1 MTQEWPKGA
10 PRVPQEL
17 GDVPSSVKQVYLA
30 MCEDVAITHRGL
42 ESKLGL
48 SKTTI
53 RKATATLIQRG
64 LIRRVGPRFGGH
76 WEVVK

>member
-1 MTQEWPKGA
+1 M
-10 PRVPQEL
+10 PQNIGCGL
-17 GDVPSSVKQVYLA
+17 NMLTAATKQVYKA
-30 MCEDVAITHRGL
+30 MCEDITLTHRGL

-53 RKATATLIQRG
+53 RKATATLVQKG
-64 LIRRVGPRFGGH
+64 FIRRVGPKKGGH

>member
-1 MTQEWPKGA
+1 MNTFTA
-10 PRVPQEL
+10 AT
-17 GDVPSSVKQVYLA
+17 KQVYKA
-30 MCEDVAITHRGL
+30 MCEDITLTHRGL

-53 RKATATLIQRG
+53 RKATATLVKKG
-64 LIRRVGPRFGGH
+64 FIRRVGPKNGGH